1 MERKIGEIFEY
12 QGEWYQCVELPSDY
26 IGCICN
32 ICSMNFDGKCPL
44 PIRECQAENGRSDR
58 KDVIFKKLE
67 KVGEPCHFGKKLMQ
81 TYKLFTKP
89 VTPLGL
95 DCFTIREA
103 DNSSLKIEIKQNKEE
118 MEENK
123 LNLKPFDLEAA
134 KAGKPVCTRAGQK
147 ARIICFDVKS
157 ETPIVALITTDDD
170 TELAFDYLLDGTFAN
185 SENPDN
191 DLMMLP
197 EKKEGYVNVYKNN
210 SEYSTGLNLHPT
222 KETACEVKGTGY
234 ITTVRIEWEE

>member
-1 MERKIGEIFEY
+1 MERRIGEIFEY
-12 QGEWYQCVELPSDY
+12 QGEWYQCLPE
-26 IGCICN
+26 ILICN
-32 ICSMNFDGKCPL
+32 GCAFKNKTCKKIKG
-44 PIRECQAENGRSDR
+44 IRGECQSASRQTDG
-58 KDVIFKKLE
+58 VIFKKIE
-67 KVGEPCHFGKKLMQ
+67 KVGEPFLFGKKLMQ

-89 VTPLGL
+89 VTPLEL
-95 DCFTIREA
+95 DCFTIRGA